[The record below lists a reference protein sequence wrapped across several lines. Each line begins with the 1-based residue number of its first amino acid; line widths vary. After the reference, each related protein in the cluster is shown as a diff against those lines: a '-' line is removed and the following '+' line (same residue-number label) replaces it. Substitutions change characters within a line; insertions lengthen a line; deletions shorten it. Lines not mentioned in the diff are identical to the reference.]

1 MIARQDLE
9 REGRDALAEL
19 HSGRRLEVLCSLC
32 DWRGEIVPLPEG
44 LRWTVCPG
52 AACGRWH
59 CLHERGHR

>member
-9 REGRDALAEL
+9 REGRDALAEF
-19 HSGRRLEVLCSLC
+19 HAGRRIVVCSLC
-32 DWRGEIVPLPEG
+32 DWRGDLVPAPEG

-52 AACGRWH
+52 CGSWH